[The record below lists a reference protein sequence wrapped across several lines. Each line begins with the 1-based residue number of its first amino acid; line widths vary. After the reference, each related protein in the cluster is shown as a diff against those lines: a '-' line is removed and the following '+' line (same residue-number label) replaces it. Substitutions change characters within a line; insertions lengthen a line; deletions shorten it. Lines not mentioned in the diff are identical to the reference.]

1 VKPLACM
8 PLMMTDLLRHYPSVI
23 LALIFCLTLPLDS
36 LYCRAKETPAV
47 LLSVQDFEPIGV
59 DRALALSVS
68 DLLRSELGRSA
79 RLRLL
84 EETGRLYR
92 LQRES
97 ARFRDL
103 FSEGSLRR
111 LGELLESRFA
121 LTGSVSRLDDM
132 IMLTAR
138 VINAESGEVL
148 ASEVTE
154 HRGGLSG
161 IGSAVRSLARRVLA
175 YFPLT
180 GQVVEVRGDT
190 LVTDIGL
197 VDGILPGQE
206 LTVADMEVRQT
217 GLAAAPLR
225 SARYRVSDAGDRK
238 CSLVPIIRGA
248 RHDFGAGARVVAV
261 GGLEALLRPGVQKK
275 SNGFA
280 GLDKTDFGAVL
291 IQSKPEGA
299 LAILAGLDVGRTPV
313 KVSQL
318 AAGRHELILSLPG
331 YIEIFDSVTVI
342 PETLQEYNF
351 ELQRQTG
358 RLTIITSQPDVSL
371 RIDTLELAVE
381 GTGQVVLED
390 FPAGAHRIEAR
401 KQGYKTWRQTVQLS
415 FEQDSTLEI
424 RLEPYPGSLL
434 VSSKPGGADIYIDG
448 VFTGK
453 VTPWRLARLE
463 SGLRVI
469 RTSITGYGAAVDT
482 VEVAPGKDVTVE
494 LTLQEG
500 WFDYAPVGMVL
511 VPGGELVYPQGDTVL
526 VDSFYIDLYEVTNRA
541 YAYFISATGHKP
553 PAYWKDGM
561 APPGE
566 EEHPVVGVSFE
577 DAARFAA
584 WAGKRLPA
592 EEEWELAA
600 MGNTVRKFPWGESY
614 RPGTAN
620 IWSEGLNHT
629 VAVGSYPEDR
639 SPFGLYDVVGN
650 VAEWVD
656 SWLGLQKLYRTYR
669 GGSYYVNITDPSLL
683 SRDGHYPNSG
693 NKYVGFRCAR
703 DVHVRR

>member
-1 VKPLACM
+1 M
-8 PLMMTDLLRHYPSVI
+8 PLTMNNLFRYYPTVI
-23 LALIFCLTLPLDS
+23 LSLFFCLALPRDNF
-36 LYCRAKETPAV
+36 YCRAEEGPGV
-47 LLSVQDFEPIGV
+47 LLSVQDFESIGV
-59 DRALALSVS
+59 DRTLARSVS

-111 LGELLESRFA
+111 LGELLESRFV
-121 LTGSVSRLDDM
+121 LTGSVSRLEGLLV
-132 IMLTAR
+132 LTAR

-154 HRGGLSG
+154 HREGVSE
-161 IGSAVRSLARRVLA
+161 ISATVRSLARRVLA

-180 GQVVEVRGDT
+180 GNVVEARGDT
-190 LVTDIGL
+190 LKADIGL
-197 VDGILPGQE
+197 VDGIFPGQE
-206 LTVADMEVRQT
+206 LTVADMEDRET
-217 GLAAAPLR
+217 GLATKPLR

-238 CSLVPIIRGA
+238 CSLIPLVRA
-248 RHDFGAGARVVAV
+248 TKHSFGPGSRIVAV
-261 GGLEALLRPGVQKK
+261 GGLEALLSPGEREKD
-275 SNGFA
+275 NGSA
-280 GLDKTDFGAVL
+280 GLDKASFGAVL
-291 IQSKPEGA
+291 IQSEPEGA
-299 LAILAGLDVGRTPV
+299 LTILAGFDVGRTPI

-331 YIEIFDSVTVI
+331 YTEIFDSVTVI
-342 PETLQEYNF
+342 PETLEEYNF
-351 ELQRQTG
+351 ELQQQTG
-358 RLTIITSQPDVSL
+358 RLTIFTPQPDVSL
-371 RIDTLELAVE
+371 RIDTLELAVR
-381 GTGQVVLED
+381 GTGEILLED

-401 KQGYKTWRQTVQLS
+401 KQGYKTWSETVEIS

-434 VSSKPGGADIYIDG
+434 VSSEPSGADIYIGG

-463 SGLRVI
+463 SGPHVI
-469 RTSITGYGAAVDT
+469 RASINGYGAAVDT
-482 VEVAPGKDVTVE
+482 AEVAPGKDITVE
-494 LTLQEG
+494 LSLREG
-500 WFDYAPVGMVL
+500 WFDYEPVGMAL
-511 VPGGELVYPQGDTVL
+511 VPAGRLVYPEGDTVRA
-526 VDSFYIDLYEVTNRA
+526 DSFYIDLYEATNRA
-541 YAYFISATGHKP
+541 YAYFISATGHKA
-553 PAYWKDGM
+553 PAHWKEEI

-566 EEHPVVGVSFE
+566 EEHPVAGVSFE

-584 WAGKRLPA
+584 WAGKRLPT

-600 MGNTVRKFPWGESY
+600 MGNQVRKFPWGENY
-614 RPGTAN
+614 RPGAAN
-620 IWSEGLNHT
+620 IWSEGLNRT
-629 VAVGSYPEDR
+629 AAVGTYPEDI

-656 SWLGLQKLYRTYR
+656 SWLGPQKLYRTYR
-669 GGSYYVNITDPSLL
+669 GGSYYVNMTDPSLL
-683 SRDGHYPNSG
+683 SRDGHYPNSQ

-703 DVHVRR
+703 DVQTRR

>member
-1 VKPLACM
+1 MKPPARM
-8 PLMMTDLLRHYPSVI
+8 PLIMNNLLRHYPTVI
-23 LALIFCLTLPLDS
+23 LTLAFCLTLPLDS

-59 DRALALSVS
+59 ERTLARSVS
-68 DLLRSELGRSA
+68 DLVRSELGRSA

-92 LQRES
+92 IQRES

-111 LGELLESRFA
+111 LGELLESRFV
-121 LTGSVSRLDDM
+121 LTGSVSRLEGVLV
-132 IMLTAR
+132 ITAR

-148 ASEVTE
+148 ASEVAE
-154 HRGGLSG
+154 HRGSLSE
-161 IGSAVRSLARRVLA
+161 IGSTVRSLARRVLA

-180 GQVVEVRGDT
+180 GRVVELRGDT
-190 LVTDIGL
+190 LMTDIGL

-206 LTVADMEVRQT
+206 LTVADMEFRQT
-217 GLAAAPLR
+217 GLATAPLR

-238 CSLVPIIRGA
+238 SSLVPLIRGA
-248 RHDFGAGARVVAV
+248 RHDFGAGSRVVAV
-261 GGLEALLRPGVQKK
+261 GGLEALLRPGAQKK
-275 SNGFA
+275 DNGFA
-280 GLDKTDFGAVL
+280 ELDKAGFGAVL
-291 IQSKPEGA
+291 IQSKPESA

-351 ELQRQTG
+351 ELQQQTG
-358 RLTIITSQPDVSL
+358 RLTIITSRPDVRL
-371 RIDTLELAVE
+371 LIDTLELAVE

-401 KQGYKTWRQTVQLS
+401 KQGYKTWRQTVEIS

-424 RLEPYPGSLL
+424 SLEPYPGSLL
-434 VSSKPGGADIYIDG
+434 VSSQPSGADIYIDG

-482 VEVAPGKDVTVE
+482 VEVAPGKDITLE
-494 LTLQEG
+494 LALQKG
-500 WFDYAPVGMVL
+500 WFDYAPIGMAL
-511 VPGGELVYPQGDTVL
+511 VPGGELVYPGGDTVL

-541 YAYFISATGHKP
+541 YAYFISATAHKA
-553 PAYWKDGM
+553 PAHWKDGIV
-561 APPGE
+561 PPGE
-566 EEHPVVGVSFE
+566 EEHPVMGVSFE
-577 DAARFAA
+577 EAARFAA
-584 WAGKRLPA
+584 WAGKRLPT

-600 MGNTVRKFPWGESY
+600 MGNTVCKFPWGDSH
-614 RPGTAN
+614 RPGASN
-620 IWSEGLNHT
+620 IWSEGLNNT
-629 VAVGSYPEDR
+629 VAVGSYPEDL

-656 SWLGLQKLYRTYR
+656 SWLGPQKLYRTYR
-669 GGSYYVNITDPSLL
+669 GGSYYVNMTDPSLF
-683 SRDGHYPNSG
+683 SRDGHYPNSS

-703 DVHVRR
+703 DMHVRR